1 MLPGVGAPLVP
12 SGNVQC
18 PAVTTIVGLTSVPVQ
33 LNQPPGSVNRGSVA
47 VGSKNSSWPTYGWA
61 PASGT
66 PFLIASAGA
75 ATASMATTAA
85 STVRILNRIRISLVW
100 RCRSLAPQ
108 DGDGPGADR

>member
-1 MLPGVGAPLVP
+1 MP

-18 PAVTTIVGLTSVPVQ
+18 PAVTRMVGLTSVPLQ

-47 VGSKNSSWPTYGWA
+47 VGSKNSNWPTYGWA

-75 ATASMATTAA
+75 ANASMASTAA
-85 STVRILNRIRISLVW
+85 STLRIRNRMRISLVPA
-100 RCRSLAPQ
+100 LPLLGTNE
-108 DGDGPGADR
+108 GDGRSPNR